1 MRISQIRHMRVLCN
15 VYKTIHVE
23 DIIMVVIMLKYLPTM
38 VNFTFDT
45 NVLRGLSQNSLNNTH
60 PTLPL
65 SRSLGEAT
73 KLSSEEV
80 SVIGG
85 KG

>member
-1 MRISQIRHMRVLCN
+1 
-15 VYKTIHVE
+15 
-23 DIIMVVIMLKYLPTM
+23 M

-60 PTLPL
+60 TNLPL
-65 SRSLGEAT
+65 SRSLAEAT

-85 KG
+85 ERVALELLHRWLSANQTSSRELSHQ